1 MVFRKRTSLYLLRVL
16 MMIMVMIPDKK
27 KTTTTELTIEN
38 QWI

>member
-16 MMIMVMIPDKK
+16 MMIMVMMPDKK